1 MPQPTVYSP
10 EEIRIIEE
18 SFDLFSSAGIRN
30 YAITLLMSR
39 YLGHECLL
47 DTDKYMRFSGA
58 QMPDSL
64 EAFETFSAGL
74 IPSVEVPYE
83 DE

>member
-1 MPQPTVYSP
+1 
-10 EEIRIIEE
+10 
-18 SFDLFSSAGIRN
+18 
-30 YAITLLMSR
+30 
-39 YLGHECLL
+39 
-47 DTDKYMRFSGA
+47 MRFSGA